1 MTDNSNQ
8 FKKAPP
14 RKKAPVKRVTLSE
27 DTKKAYEE
35 MMQKR
40 DQAQKEYGS
49 HLDGG
54 NRRA

>member
-1 MTDNSNQ
+1 MADQ
-8 FKKAPP
+8 QYKKAPP
-14 RKKAPVKRVTLSE
+14 RKKAQVKRVALS
-27 DTKKAYEE
+27 DDAKRAYEE

-40 DQAQKEYGS
+40 DADEKTYKT